1 MANKYVPDDLTLM
14 ESMCVN
20 WVLAAIKSGIL
31 DGTPSGTAIDQAIA
45 EATNA
50 GLAGNHQRSRL
61 GEQVST
67 KPR

>member
-1 MANKYVPDDLTLM
+1 MANKYVPEDLRLM
-14 ESMCVN
+14 EAACVN
-20 WVLAAIKSGIL
+20 WVLSAIKADIL
-31 DGTPSGTAIDQAIA
+31 SGTPSGTAIDQAIA

-61 GEQVST
+61 GEQVPT